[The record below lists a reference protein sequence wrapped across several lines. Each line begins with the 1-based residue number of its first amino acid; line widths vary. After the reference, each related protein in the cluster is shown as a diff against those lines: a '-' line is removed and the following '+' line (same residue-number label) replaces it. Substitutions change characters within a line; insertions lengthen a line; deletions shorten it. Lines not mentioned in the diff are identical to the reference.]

1 MTTMR
6 KIISLLAIIIVFMA
20 AMPGVGATAS
30 AARWTVNPADYRYDM
45 SVYLRVGFGSSYM
58 DYSRYEVAAFCGSEC
73 RGVAEVLEL
82 PGGGQPCLYLRIRS
96 NQESG
101 ETINLKYY
109 DTATGEE
116 AIIDGNEIRFEANSR
131 IGYPSSPLEVVVA
144 RYFDVDLSVQGNGT
158 LNEESGRWPEGHELT
173 LEATAGEGY
182 SFKGWSDGNTDN
194 PRKIVVSDNIALT
207 AIFEVNVYKLTY
219 VVDGEE
225 YKTVDVAYG
234 TAIEPE
240 AAPVKEGH
248 SFSGWKGL
256 PETMPA
262 HDVTVTGSFTVNIY
276 KAVFKIGDE
285 VIATKEV
292 VYGEPIPEVDAPEK
306 EGHTFA
312 GWQSVPETMPAH
324 DIEIYGSYTVN
335 IYKLTYI
342 LDGEEYKA
350 VDVAYGTA
358 IEPEAAPVK
367 EGHSFSGW
375 EGLPETMPAHD
386 VTVTGSF
393 TVNSYLLTFYVDDVE
408 IYSEMLEYGAE
419 VVVPVVEVDPGRKF
433 LGWEEEVPA
442 TMPAHD
448 VEIHGYTT
456 SVSAIDEIINNCD
469 GPVDVYSISGYML
482 MHEVDAKA
490 VIGKLSAGIYIIKTL
505 DGKAMTICI
514 R

>member
-1 MTTMR
+1 MR

-182 SFKGWSDGNTDN
+182 SFKVWSDGNTDN

-248 SFSGWKGL
+248 SFSGW
-256 PETMPA
+256 
-262 HDVTVTGSFTVNIY
+262 
-276 KAVFKIGDE
+276 
-285 VIATKEV
+285 
-292 VYGEPIPEVDAPEK
+292 
-306 EGHTFA
+306 
-312 GWQSVPETMPAH
+312 
-324 DIEIYGSYTVN
+324 
-335 IYKLTYI
+335 
-342 LDGEEYKA
+342 
-350 VDVAYGTA
+350 
-358 IEPEAAPVK
+358 
-367 EGHSFSGW
+367 
-375 EGLPETMPAHD
+375 EGLPETMPA
-386 VTVTGSF
+386 
-393 TVNSYLLTFYVDDVE
+393 
-408 IYSEMLEYGAE
+408 
-419 VVVPVVEVDPGRKF
+419 
-433 LGWEEEVPA
+433 
-442 TMPAHD
+442 
-448 VEIHGYTT
+448 
-456 SVSAIDEIINNCD
+456 
-469 GPVDVYSISGYML
+469 
-482 MHEVDAKA
+482 
-490 VIGKLSAGIYIIKTL
+490 
-505 DGKAMTICI
+505 
-514 R
+514 